1 MSLVECVPNFSEG
14 RRPEVIAAIRN
25 AIAGAPGVRFL
36 DVSADPWHNRSV
48 MTFVAPPR
56 EAVAGAFAGIRAARD
71 LIDLTRHDGVHPRMG
86 AADVV
91 PFVPLEGCT
100 LDECA
105 ELARQLGERVGNEL
119 HIPVY
124 LYAHA
129 ANWPARRDLADVR
142 RGGFE
147 RLRTE
152 VGTAPER
159 APDFGPHRIHPTAGA
174 VAIGA
179 RKVLVAYNVYLG
191 PAANL
196 PAARAIARAVRDSS
210 GGLPGVKALAFE
222 VNEQAQVSMNL
233 VDLEQTG
240 LADVYE
246 AIRREAAERGL
257 EPTWSEIVGLVPE
270 GALGDAAAAALRLKG
285 FSRGHVLE
293 HRLRETNATPDLDT
307 LLDRV
312 AAPTSAPGGGSVA
325 AYAGAL
331 AAALVAMVA
340 GVASRRGLGGASA
353 VEPALARLRSLA
365 RELLRL
371 AGEDAEA
378 YTRYA
383 KARAARSGVD
393 EALLE
398 AARVPV
404 RIARAA
410 GEAAGEAAELARTGL
425 PAAAADAATAA
436 LLAHAVCASM
446 ALTVR
451 VNVAGLADRTAGAQL
466 VAEAEAQS
474 QSASDNA
481 ARAVSA
487 ATPTEA

>member
-25 AIAGAPGVRFL
+25 AIADTSGVRLL

-48 MTFVAPPR
+48 MTFVAPP
-56 EAVAGAFAGIRAARD
+56 EAAVAGAFAGIRAARD
-71 LIDLTRHDGVHPRMG
+71 LIDLTRHGGVHPRMG

-100 LDECA
+100 LEDCA

-119 HIPVY
+119 HVPVY

-147 RLRTE
+147 RMRTE

-179 RKVLVAYNVYLG
+179 RQILVAYNVYLG
-191 PAANL
+191 PASNL
-196 PAARAIARAVRDSS
+196 PVARDIARAVRDSS

-233 VDLEQTG
+233 VDLEHTG
-240 LADVYE
+240 LADVYD
-246 AIRREAAERGL
+246 AIEREAAERGV

-270 GALGDAAAAALRLKG
+270 RALWDAGAAALRLRG
-285 FSRGHVLE
+285 FSPAHVLE
-293 HRLRETNATPDLDT
+293 HRLRETAANQDLET

-312 AAPTSAPGGGSVA
+312 AAPTSAPGGGAVA

-340 GVASRRGLGGASA
+340 GVASRRGLGGESA
-353 VEPALARLRSLA
+353 LEPALTRLRALA
-365 RELLRL
+365 QELLRL
-371 AGEDAEA
+371 ADDDAEA
-378 YTRYA
+378 YARYA
-383 KARAARSGVD
+383 RARTSQSGVQA
-393 EALLE
+393 ALLE

-410 GEAAGEAAELARTGL
+410 RIAAREAAELARTGL

-451 VNVAGLADRTAGAQL
+451 VNVAGLADRAAGAPL

-474 QSASDNA
+474 RA
-481 ARAVSA
+481 AGDDATQAVNA
-487 ATPTEA
+487 ATPADA